1 MNIAQRPTM
10 KGWSIIGRA
19 IHSIGAI
26 QSRAYLS
33 TVSLLPGLY
42 KGSLSFRIGK
52 GGFKIPRYQNTYRLE
67 PYKSFK
73 YETVDLILIDV
84 MRNYLSGL
92 KYHPETCTQICQKM
106 SAEVRDRIC
115 RKNYDRYKV
124 VIVMSIVQKLG
135 QDVHIGFGKL
145 WDVQKDTYSTH
156 VIETPEFAA
165 MGLVV
170 GTYYE

>member
-1 MNIAQRPTM
+1 MFNNYTICKRVV
-10 KGWSIIGRA
+10 KNSFLIRA
-19 IHSIGAI
+19 I
-26 QSRAYLS
+26 L
-33 TVSLLPGLY
+33 TVHFLLV
-42 KGSLSFRIGK
+42 S
-52 GGFKIPRYQNTYRLE
+52 
-67 PYKSFK
+67 
-73 YETVDLILIDV
+73 
-84 MRNYLSGL
+84 
-92 KYHPETCTQICQKM
+92 
-106 SAEVRDRIC
+106 
-115 RKNYDRYKV
+115 RYKV

>member
-1 MNIAQRPTM
+1 MRSVQRPTMM
-10 KGWSIIGRA
+10 KGWSIVGKA
-19 IHSIGAI
+19 L

-33 TVSLLPGLY
+33 TVSLMMLQ

-67 PYKSFK
+67 PYKTFK
-73 YETVDLILIDV
+73 YETVDLILMDV
-84 MRNYLSGL
+84 MRNYLTGL
-92 KYHPETCTQICQKM
+92 KYQPQTCMRICQKM
-106 SAEVRDRIC
+106 STEVRDRIC
-115 RKNYDRYKV
+115 RKYYDRYKV
-124 VIVMSIVQKLG
+124 IIVMSIVQKLG

-145 WDVQKDTYSTH
+145 WDVQRDTYSTH